1 MQYGIWSKIYICSN
15 CSREMK
21 KNRGCKKERKKA
33 ILEIECICSGN
44 KKCELC
50 KGKNKFAL
58 KECPAKM
65 NNTSVNRFYLFFGT
79 GSLQIIFRFPMDADD
94 IISLLNCS
102 KRFLWQQISAISR
115 KLKKLKKREIN
126 NV

>member
-65 NNTSVNRFYLFFGT
+65 NNTSVNRFLPFFWHWKSTNYISFPDGRGRYYQPT
-79 GSLQIIFRFPMDADD
+79 KLLEAFSLAANLSNKQ
-94 IISLLNCS
+94 
-102 KRFLWQQISAISR
+102 
-115 KLKKLKKREIN
+115 EIKEAEKARN
-126 NV
+126 K